1 MKVTVKKLTKEQLLL
16 EIETRSGNKELK
28 IKKNEF
34 GYSYTDFS
42 EWDISDNQYYKLE
55 ELVDGIIDRMKDY
68 DDLEVIYEC

>member
-1 MKVTVKKLTKEQLLL
+1 MGLSRVKFNVTL
-16 EIETRSGNKELK
+16 
-28 IKKNEF
+28 
-34 GYSYTDFS
+34 TDFS